1 MDAVLLALR
10 AVAEPT
16 RLRLLAL
23 CGQAQLC
30 VSDLVEV
37 LGQSQPR
44 LSRHLRLLTE
54 AGLLE
59 RAPEGSNVY
68 FRVPASGAGAALAR
82 ALLAQLPADDAALV
96 ADARAAQRLA
106 ADRARAATESFAR
119 DGADWE
125 EARALG
131 LPTAEIEAKLLALLP
146 RQRGGKLLDIG
157 TGTGRLLQVL
167 SPRVDHAMGVDASRA
182 MLALARAR
190 ISEKR
195 LANCSVRHADMY
207 RLPFADGAFDLVAL
221 QMVLHH
227 AADPEAAL
235 GEASRVLAPG
245 GTLVVVD
252 LAAHGREL
260 GHQHQGFGRAQVSR
274 WLTAA
279 GMLPAR
285 FGVVG
290 GQPGNQLDVAIW
302 TATRDAATT
311 ASDATRQEIFA

>member
-1 MDAVLLALR
+1 MDELLLRLR
-10 AVAEPT
+10 AAAEPT
-16 RLRLLAL
+16 RLRILAL
-23 CGQAQLC
+23 CAGGQLC
-30 VSDLVEV
+30 VSDLVTV

-44 LSRHLRLLTE
+44 LSRHLRLLVE

-59 RAPEGSNVY
+59 RLREGANVY
-68 FRVPASGAGAALAR
+68 FRVPAAGDGAALAR
-82 ALLAQLPADDAALV
+82 TLLAQLDEDEPQRAI
-96 ADARAAQRLA
+96 DARAAARLA
-106 ADRARAATESFAR
+106 TDRARAATEEFRR

-131 LPTAEIEAKLLALLP
+131 LATSDIEAKLLGLLP
-146 RQRGGKLLDIG
+146 RERAGSFLDIG

-167 SPRVDHAMGVDASRA
+167 SPRVEHAIGIDASRA

-190 ISEKR
+190 IAEKK

-227 AADPEAAL
+227 AADPAAALTEAA
-235 GEASRVLAPG
+235 RVLAPH

-252 LAAHGREL
+252 LATHGRDL
-260 GHQHQGFGRAQVSR
+260 GHQHPGFSRSQVTR

-279 GMLPAR
+279 GMAPGR
-285 FGVVG
+285 FGIVG
-290 GQPGNQLDVAIW
+290 GRLDVAIW
-302 TATRDAATT
+302 TATRTPEPAA
-311 ASDATRQEIFA
+311 AAEEIFA

>member
-1 MDAVLLALR
+1 MDELLIRLR
-10 AVAEPT
+10 AAAEPS
-16 RLRLLAL
+16 RLRILAL
-23 CGQAQLC
+23 CAGAQLC
-30 VSDLVEV
+30 VSDLVTV

-44 LSRHLRLLTE
+44 LSRHLRLLVE

-59 RAPEGSNVY
+59 RLPEGANVY
-68 FRVPASGAGAALAR
+68 FRVPAAGPGAALAR
-82 ALLAQLPADDAALV
+82 TLLAQLPDDEAQLGI
-96 ADARAAQRLA
+96 DSRAAARLA
-106 ADRARAATESFAR
+106 TDRARAATEEFRR

-131 LPTAEIEAKLLALLP
+131 LATTEIETRLLGLLP
-146 RQRGGKLLDIG
+146 RERGGAFLDIG

-167 SPRVDHAMGVDASRA
+167 SARVEHAIGIDASRA

-190 ISEKR
+190 ITEKK

-207 RLPFADGAFDLVAL
+207 HLPFADGSFDLVAL

-227 AADPEAAL
+227 AADPAGALAEAA
-235 GEASRVLAPG
+235 RVLAPN

-252 LAAHGREL
+252 LATHGRDL
-260 GHQHQGFGRAQVSR
+260 GHQHAGFSRAQVTR

-279 GMLPAR
+279 GMAPGR

-290 GQPGNQLDVAIW
+290 GALDVAIW
-302 TATRDAATT
+302 TATRTPQSATVT
-311 ASDATRQEIFA
+311 QDIFA